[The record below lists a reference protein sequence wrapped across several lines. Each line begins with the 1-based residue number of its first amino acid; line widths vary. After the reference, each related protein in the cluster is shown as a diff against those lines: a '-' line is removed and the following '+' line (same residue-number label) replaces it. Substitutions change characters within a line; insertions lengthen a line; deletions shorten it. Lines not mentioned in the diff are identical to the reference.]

1 MIKLSHST
9 EYIASFTE
17 VLNILNEIKKN
28 CHILEPSFINLVCT
42 FSDLRLVSTLL

>member
-17 VLNILNEIKKN
+17 VLNILNEIKRKLSY
-28 CHILEPSFINLVCT
+28 IRT
-42 FSDLRLVSTLL
+42 FFYQSSMYFLWPTSC